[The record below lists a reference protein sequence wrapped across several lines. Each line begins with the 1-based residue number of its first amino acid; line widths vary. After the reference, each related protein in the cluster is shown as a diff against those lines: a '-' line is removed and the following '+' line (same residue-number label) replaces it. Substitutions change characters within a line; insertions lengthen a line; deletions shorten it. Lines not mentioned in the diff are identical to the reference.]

1 MNTVTT
7 TAGPA
12 VAQPSYTDGR
22 ERIELAPLRK
32 AAILI
37 VSLEDSLARKVLPQL
52 DREDVDAVSLEI
64 GRLEGIDP
72 EEQQAVLEEFSALM
86 MKRLR
91 FVFEDLLRM
100 DERELRAAYHE
111 DDEPTWAL
119 ALAGASR
126 PLRMK
131 VLAALETEREARLRR
146 AMGAL
151 GPFRLDDVEAA
162 QAEVAERLRRLH
174 DLGRISLPEPDGRE
188 EILV

>member
-1 MNTVTT
+1 LDL
-7 TAGPA
+7 P
-12 VAQPSYTDGR
+12 
-22 ERIELAPLRK
+22 PLRK

-52 DREDVDAVSLEI
+52 DRGDVDAVSLEI

-72 EEQQAVLEEFSALM
+72 AEQRAVLEEFSALM

-91 FVFEDLLRM
+91 FVFEDMLRM
-100 DERELRAAYHE
+100 DERSLRGAYHE
-111 DDEPTWAL
+111 EDERTWAL
-119 ALAGASR
+119 ALAGAPR

-131 VLAALETEREARLRR
+131 VLAALESEHEAGLRR
-146 AMGAL
+146 ALGEL

-174 DLGRISLPEPDGRE
+174 DLGRISLPEPDGQE

>member
-1 MNTVTT
+1 MTTVTT
-7 TAGPA
+7 TLGPD
-12 VAQPSYTDGR
+12 VAQATYNRADSPID
-22 ERIELAPLRK
+22 LPPLRK

-52 DREDVDAVSLEI
+52 DRADVDAVSLEI

-91 FVFEDLLRM
+91 FVFEDILRM
-100 DERELRAAYHE
+100 DERDIRGAYHP
-111 DDEPTWAL
+111 DDQPTWAL
-119 ALAGASR
+119 ALAGASK

-131 VLAALETEREARLRR
+131 VLGALDSDHEASLRR
-146 AMGAL
+146 TMAAL

-162 QAEVAERLRRLH
+162 QAELAESLRRLH

>member
-1 MNTVTT
+1 
-7 TAGPA
+7 
-12 VAQPSYTDGR
+12 
-22 ERIELAPLRK
+22 
-32 AAILI
+32 
-37 VSLEDSLARKVLPQL
+37 
-52 DREDVDAVSLEI
+52 
-64 GRLEGIDP
+64 
-72 EEQQAVLEEFSALM
+72 
-86 MKRLR
+86 
-91 FVFEDLLRM
+91 M

-119 ALAGASR
+119 ALAGAAR

-131 VLAALETEREARLRR
+131 VLAAIEPEHQAGLRR
-146 AMGAL
+146 AMAAL